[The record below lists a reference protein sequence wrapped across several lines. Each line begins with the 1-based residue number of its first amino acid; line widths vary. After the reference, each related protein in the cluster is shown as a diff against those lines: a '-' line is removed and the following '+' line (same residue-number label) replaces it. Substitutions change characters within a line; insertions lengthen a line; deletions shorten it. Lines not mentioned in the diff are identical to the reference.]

1 MRGWQPIL
9 VPKWARLGK
18 LFHIYLEISFEPF
31 QMAIS
36 RLSEAM
42 PSEDSRCLGDVG
54 EDELVARLTAGLRLG
69 GNVICGPGDD
79 CAVLQGSD
87 PEWLDLLKTDV
98 VVEGI
103 HFEPDADPEAV
114 GWKAMARPLSD
125 IAAMGGIPTAAVVTI
140 VAPAKM
146 KVSTAVA
153 WYRGLQ
159 KAADRFGVSL
169 VGGETSSTR
178 SDAAVISVAL
188 TGRVESER
196 CIYRSGA
203 KVGDA
208 ILVTGRLGGSLES
221 GRHLNFIPRIGEA
234 RWLSGNFELHS
245 LMDLSDGLAKDLDR
259 MMEQSRAGYRVDP
272 AAVPCNEGVDWEAA
286 VGDGEDFE
294 LLFTVSRK
302 TVAALLPAWQA
313 RFGDE
318 LGLSVIGEVT
328 DKTTNPLSGGW
339 EHFANP
345 SK

>member
-1 MRGWQPIL
+1 MTN
-9 VPKWARLGK
+9 
-18 LFHIYLEISFEPF
+18 
-31 QMAIS
+31 S
-36 RLSEAM
+36 RLSERM

-54 EDELVARLTAGLRLG
+54 EDELIARLTAGLRMG

-79 CAVLQGSD
+79 CAVLRGSD

-103 HFEPDADPEAV
+103 HFEPGTDPEAV

-125 IAAMGGIPTAAVVTI
+125 IAAMGGLPTAAVVTI
-140 VAPAKM
+140 VAPVTM
-146 KVSTAVA
+146 KVSTVAA

-159 KAADRFGVSL
+159 KAADRFSVSV

-178 SDAAVISVAL
+178 SQGAVISVAL
-188 TGRVESER
+188 TGRVESGR
-196 CIYRSGA
+196 CVYRSGA
-203 KVGDA
+203 RLGDA

-221 GRHLNFIPRIGEA
+221 GRHLSFIPRIVEA
-234 RWLSGNFELHS
+234 RWMSENFKLHA
-245 LMDLSDGLAKDLDR
+245 LMDLSDGLAKDLER
-259 MMEQSRAGYRVDP
+259 MMEQSRAGYRVDRE
-272 AAVPCNEGVDWEAA
+272 AVPRHEGVEWEAA

-294 LLFTVSRK
+294 LLFTVSRE

-328 DKTTNPLSGGW
+328 EKTTNPLTGGW